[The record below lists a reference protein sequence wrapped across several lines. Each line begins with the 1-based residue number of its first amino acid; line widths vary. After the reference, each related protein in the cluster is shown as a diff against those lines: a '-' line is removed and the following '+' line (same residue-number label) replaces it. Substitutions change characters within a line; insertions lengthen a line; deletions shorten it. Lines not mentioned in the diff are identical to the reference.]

1 MSNQDLNCR
10 NGLLVRLN
18 RSNLNF
24 RYIRELS
31 IEFGKPY
38 WLRTNDTFL
47 STEILYQMEKKK
59 SLI

>member
-10 NGLLVRLN
+10 NDLLVRLN
-18 RSNLNF
+18 RSNLNS

-38 WLRTNDTFL
+38 WIRTNDSFL
-47 STEILYQMEKKK
+47 PTEILYQMEKKK